1 MMKRQILYTL
11 YIYVAALTL
20 ASCVADIEP
29 MPKGWLHVAP
39 PTKDSTTMTRT
50 DSEIDYLVSIKKG
63 ENLIMSPIRYSQ
75 IQGAIPLS
83 AGEDYILLAES
94 CTKTEAEKQ
103 PTIYGQPRYAGES
116 EPFDIEANK
125 SKTVKVSCSMAN
137 AAFQVVK
144 DASFYYESFIV
155 TATLNG
161 RSLTFTNETNEEQMG
176 YFNVGEDGTAV
187 LSYHVTA
194 TDSEGRPGSG
204 SSTIELRARTLSRL
218 HLKASSLGYIGISVT
233 YDDTFT
239 PSITNVVVT
248 P

>member
-11 YIYVAALTL
+11 YIWVAALML
-20 ASCVADIEP
+20 ASCVADIAP

-63 ENLIMSPIRYSQ
+63 DNLIMSPIRYSQ

-83 AGEDYILLAES
+83 AGGGYTLLAES
-94 CTKTEAEKQ
+94 CTKTEAESQ
-103 PTIYGQPRYAGES
+103 PSIYGQPRYAGNEAFNIVANAS
-116 EPFDIEANK
+116 ETI
-125 SKTVKVSCSMAN
+125 TVNCSMAN
-137 AAFQVVK
+137 AAFCIVK
-144 DASFYYESFIV
+144 DPSFYYPEFTV

-161 RSLTFTNETNEEQMG
+161 RSLTFTDEGLMG
-176 YFNVGEDGTAV
+176 YFNVGENGTAV
-187 LSYHVTA
+187 LSYNVEA
-194 TDSEGRPGSG
+194 TDSEGRPGTGSG
-204 SSTIELRARTLSRL
+204 TIQLRARTLSRL
-218 HLKASSLGYIGISVT
+218 HLKATDLGYIGIEIT

>member
-1 MMKRQILYTL
+1 MMKRQILYSL
-11 YIYVAALTL
+11 YICVAALML
-20 ASCVADIEP
+20 ASCVADIAP

-50 DSEIDYLVSIKKG
+50 DSEIDYLVSIKNG

-75 IQGAIPLS
+75 IQSAIPLS
-83 AGEDYILLAES
+83 AGGGYTLLAES
-94 CTKTEAEKQ
+94 CTKTEAESQ
-103 PTIYGQPRYAGES
+103 PSIYGQPRYAGKS
-116 EPFDIEANK
+116 DFNIAANE
-125 SKTVKVSCSMAN
+125 SKTIKVNCSMAN
-137 AAFQVVK
+137 AAFCIVK
-144 DASFYYESFIV
+144 DKSFYYPEFTV

-161 RSLTFTNETNEEQMG
+161 RSLTFTDELQMG

-187 LSYHVTA
+187 LSYKVEA

-204 SSTIELRARTLSRL
+204 SGRIELKARTLSRL

-239 PSITNVVVT
+239 PTITNVTVT

>member
-1 MMKRQILYTL
+1 
-11 YIYVAALTL
+11 
-20 ASCVADIEP
+20 

-63 ENLIMSPIRYSQ
+63 DNLIMSPIRYSQ

-83 AGEDYILLAES
+83 AGEGYTLLAES
-94 CTKTEAEKQ
+94 CTKTEAESQ
-103 PTIYGQPRYAGES
+103 PSIYGQPRYAGNS
-116 EPFDIEANK
+116 DFNIAANE
-125 SKTVKVSCSMAN
+125 SKTIKVNCSMAN
-137 AAFQVVK
+137 AAFCIVK
-144 DASFYYESFIV
+144 DESFYYPEFTV

-161 RSLTFTNETNEEQMG
+161 RSLTFTDEELMG
-176 YFNVGEDGTAV
+176 YFNVGENGTAV

-204 SSTIELRARTLSRL
+204 SGTIELKARTLSRL
-218 HLKASSLGYIGISVT
+218 HLKATDLGYIGIEIT

>member
-1 MMKRQILYTL
+1 MMKRHILHTL
-11 YIYVAALTL
+11 YICVVALML
-20 ASCVADIEP
+20 ASCVADIAP
-29 MPKGWLHVAP
+29 LPKGWLHVAP

-75 IQGAIPLS
+75 IKGAIPLS
-83 AGEDYILLAES
+83 AGGGYTLLAES
-94 CTKTEAEKQ
+94 CTKTEAESQ
-103 PTIYGQPRYAGES
+103 PSIYGQPRYAGNKA
-116 EPFDIEANK
+116 FDIVANA
-125 SKTVKVSCSMAN
+125 SKTIKVACSMAN
-137 AAFQVVK
+137 AAFCIVK
-144 DASFYYESFIV
+144 DESFYYPEFTV

-161 RSLTFTNETNEEQMG
+161 RSLTFTDEELMG
-176 YFNVGEDGTAV
+176 YFNVGENGTAV

-204 SSTIELRARTLSRL
+204 SGTIELKARTLSRL
-218 HLKASSLGYIGISVT
+218 HLKATDLGYIGIEIT

>member
-1 MMKRQILYTL
+1 MKRTILYTL

-63 ENLIMSPIRYSQ
+63 ANLIISPVRYSQ

-83 AGEDYILLAES
+83 AGEGYTLLAES
-94 CTKTEAEKQ
+94 CTKTEAESQ
-103 PTIYGQPRYAGES
+103 PTIYGQPRYAGNAA
-116 EPFDIEANK
+116 FVIVANK
-125 SKTVKVSCSMAN
+125 SETIKVNCSMAN
-137 AAFQVVK
+137 AAFCIVK
-144 DASFYYESFIV
+144 DPSFYYPEFTV

-161 RSLTFTNETNEEQMG
+161 RSLTFTDELQMG

-187 LSYHVTA
+187 LDYKVEA
-194 TDSEGRPGSG
+194 TDSEGRPGTG
-204 SSTIELRARTLSRL
+204 TGTIQLKARTLSRL
-218 HLKASSLGYIGISVT
+218 HLKATDLGYIGIEIT

>member
-1 MMKRQILYTL
+1 MMKRHILHTL
-11 YIYVAALTL
+11 YICVVALML
-20 ASCVADIEP
+20 ASCVADIAP

-63 ENLIMSPIRYSQ
+63 ENLIMSPIRYSL

-83 AGEDYILLAES
+83 AGEDYTLLAES
-94 CTKTEAEKQ
+94 CTKTEAESQ
-103 PTIYGQPRYAGES
+103 PSIYGQPRYAGGTD
-116 EPFDIEANK
+116 FNIAANE
-125 SKTVKVSCSMAN
+125 SKTIKVNCSMAN
-137 AAFQVVK
+137 AAFCIVK
-144 DASFYYESFIV
+144 DESFYYPEFTV
-155 TATLNG
+155 TATLND
-161 RSLTFTNETNEEQMG
+161 RSLTFTNETNEGRMG
-176 YFNVGEDGTAV
+176 YFNVGENGTAV

-204 SSTIELRARTLSRL
+204 SGTIELKARTLSRL
-218 HLKASSLGYIGISVT
+218 HLKATDLGYIGIEIT

>member
-11 YIYVAALTL
+11 YICVAALML
-20 ASCVADIEP
+20 ASCVADIAP
-29 MPKGWLHVAP
+29 LPKGWLHVAP

-83 AGEDYILLAES
+83 AGGGYTLLAES
-94 CTKTEAEKQ
+94 CTKTEAESQ
-103 PTIYGQPRYAGES
+103 PSIYGQPRYAGGTD
-116 EPFDIEANK
+116 FNIAANE
-125 SKTVKVSCSMAN
+125 SKTIKVNCSMAN
-137 AAFQVVK
+137 AAFCIVK
-144 DASFYYESFIV
+144 DESFYYPEFTV

-161 RSLTFTNETNEEQMG
+161 RSLTFTDEELMG
-176 YFNVGEDGTAV
+176 YFNVGENGTAV

-239 PSITNVVVT
+239 PTITNVTVT

>member
-1 MMKRQILYTL
+1 MMKRHILYTL
-11 YIYVAALTL
+11 YICVAALMLT
-20 ASCVADIEP
+20 SCVADIAP

-50 DSEIDYLVSIKKG
+50 DSKIDYLVSIKKG

-75 IQGAIPLS
+75 IKGAIPLS
-83 AGEDYILLAES
+83 AGGGYTLLAES
-94 CTKTEAEKQ
+94 CTKTEAESQ
-103 PTIYGQPRYAGES
+103 PSIYGQPRYAGNEA
-116 EPFDIEANK
+116 FDIVANA
-125 SKTVKVSCSMAN
+125 SKTIKVACSMAN
-137 AAFQVVK
+137 AAFCIVK
-144 DASFYYESFIV
+144 DPSFYYPEFTV

-161 RSLTFTNETNEEQMG
+161 RSLTFTDEERMG
-176 YFNVGEDGTAV
+176 YFNVGENGTAV

-194 TDSEGRPGSG
+194 TDSEGRPGS
-204 SSTIELRARTLSRL
+204 SSGTIELKARTLSRL

-239 PSITNVVVT
+239 PTITNVTVT

>member
-11 YIYVAALTL
+11 YICVVALML
-20 ASCVADIEP
+20 ASCVADIAP

-39 PTKDSTTMTRT
+39 PTKDSITMTRT

-63 ENLIMSPIRYSQ
+63 ANLIISPVRYSQ

-83 AGEDYILLAES
+83 AGEGYTLLAES
-94 CTKTEAEKQ
+94 CTKTEAESQ
-103 PTIYGQPRYAGES
+103 PSIYGQPRYAGNKT
-116 EPFDIEANK
+116 FGIVANA
-125 SKTVKVSCSMAN
+125 SKTITVNCSMAN
-137 AAFQVVK
+137 AAFCIVK
-144 DASFYYESFIV
+144 DESFYYPEFTV

-161 RSLTFTNETNEEQMG
+161 RSLTFTDEELMG

-187 LSYHVTA
+187 LSYKVEA

-204 SSTIELRARTLSRL
+204 SGTIELRARTLSRL
-218 HLKASSLGYIGISVT
+218 HLKATDLGYIGIEIT

>member
-1 MMKRQILYTL
+1 MKRTILYTL

-39 PTKDSTTMTRT
+39 PTKDSTTITRT

-75 IQGAIPLS
+75 IKGAIPLS
-83 AGEDYILLAES
+83 AGGGYTLLAES
-94 CTKTEAEKQ
+94 CTKTEAESQ
-103 PTIYGQPRYAGES
+103 PSIYGQPRYAGNAAFVIVANES
-116 EPFDIEANK
+116 ETI
-125 SKTVKVSCSMAN
+125 KVTCSMAN
-137 AAFQVVK
+137 AAFCIVK
-144 DASFYYESFIV
+144 DKSFYYPKFTV

-161 RSLTFTNETNEEQMG
+161 RRLTFTNETNEGQMG

-204 SSTIELRARTLSRL
+204 SGTIELKARTLSRL

-239 PSITNVVVT
+239 PTITNVTVT

>member
-1 MMKRQILYTL
+1 M
-11 YIYVAALTL
+11 L
-20 ASCVADIEP
+20 ASCVADIAP
-29 MPKGWLHVAP
+29 LPKGWLHVAP

-63 ENLIMSPIRYSQ
+63 ENLIMSPVRYSQ
-75 IQGAIPLS
+75 LSGPIPLS
-83 AGEDYILLAES
+83 EGTGYNLIAES
-94 CTKTEAEKQ
+94 CTKTEAENQ
-103 PTIYGQPRYAGES
+103 PSIYGQPRYAGS
-116 EPFDIEANK
+116 KPFSIEANI
-125 SKTVKVSCSMAN
+125 SKTETVKCSMAN
-137 AAFQVVK
+137 AAFCIKK
-144 DASFYYESFIV
+144 DKSFYYPYFTV

-161 RSLTFTNETNEEQMG
+161 RSLPFTDEEQMG

-187 LSYHVTA
+187 LDYKVEA

-204 SSTIELRARTLSRL
+204 SGTITLKARTLSRL
-218 HLKASSLGYIGISVT
+218 HLKATDLGYIGIEIT

>member
-11 YIYVAALTL
+11 YICVAALML
-20 ASCVADIEP
+20 ASCVADIAP

-75 IQGAIPLS
+75 IKGAIPLS
-83 AGEDYILLAES
+83 AGEDYTLLAES
-94 CTKTEAEKQ
+94 CTKTEAESQ
-103 PTIYGQPRYAGES
+103 PSIYGQPRYAGNKT
-116 EPFDIEANK
+116 FGIVANA
-125 SKTVKVSCSMAN
+125 SKTIKVTCSMAN
-137 AAFQVVK
+137 AAFCIVK
-144 DASFYYESFIV
+144 DPSFYYPEFTV

-161 RSLTFTNETNEEQMG
+161 RSLTFKDEERMG

-187 LSYHVTA
+187 LDYKVEA
-194 TDSEGRPGSG
+194 TDSEGRPGTG
-204 SSTIELRARTLSRL
+204 TGTIQLKARTLSRL

>member
-11 YIYVAALTL
+11 YICVAALML
-20 ASCVADIEP
+20 ASCVADIAP

-83 AGEDYILLAES
+83 AGEDYTLLAES
-94 CTKTEAEKQ
+94 CTKTEAESQ
-103 PTIYGQPRYAGES
+103 PSIYGQPRYAGNKA
-116 EPFDIEANK
+116 FDIVANA
-125 SKTVKVSCSMAN
+125 SKTIKVACSMAN
-137 AAFQVVK
+137 AAFCIVK
-144 DASFYYESFIV
+144 DESFYYPEFTV
-155 TATLNG
+155 TATLND
-161 RSLTFTNETNEEQMG
+161 RSLTFTDEDLMG

-187 LSYHVTA
+187 LRYKVEA
-194 TDSEGRPGSG
+194 TDSEGRPGTGSG
-204 SSTIELRARTLSRL
+204 TIQLRARTLSRL
-218 HLKASSLGYIGISVT
+218 HLKATDLGYIGIEIT

>member
-1 MMKRQILYTL
+1 MMKRHILHTL
-11 YIYVAALTL
+11 YICVAALML
-20 ASCVADIEP
+20 ASCVADIAP
-29 MPKGWLHVAP
+29 LPKGWLHVAP

-75 IQGAIPLS
+75 IKGAIPLS
-83 AGEDYILLAES
+83 AGGGYTLLAES
-94 CTKTEAEKQ
+94 CTKTEAESQ
-103 PTIYGQPRYAGES
+103 PSIYGQPRYAGNKA
-116 EPFDIEANK
+116 FDIVANA
-125 SKTVKVSCSMAN
+125 SKTIKVACSMAN
-137 AAFQVVK
+137 AAFCIVK
-144 DASFYYESFIV
+144 DESFYYPEFTV

-161 RSLTFTNETNEEQMG
+161 RSLTFTDEELMG
-176 YFNVGEDGTAV
+176 YFNVGENGTAV

-204 SSTIELRARTLSRL
+204 SGTIELKARTLSRL
-218 HLKASSLGYIGISVT
+218 HLKATDLGYIGIEIT

>member
-1 MMKRQILYTL
+1 MMKRHILHTL
-11 YIYVAALTL
+11 YICVVALMLT
-20 ASCVADIEP
+20 SCVADIVP

-50 DSEIDYLVSIKKG
+50 ESKIDYLVSIKKG

-83 AGEDYILLAES
+83 AGGGYTLLAES
-94 CTKTEAEKQ
+94 CTKTEAESQ
-103 PTIYGQPRYAGES
+103 PSIYGQPRYAGNKA
-116 EPFDIEANK
+116 FGIVANK
-125 SKTVKVSCSMAN
+125 SETITVNCSMAN
-137 AAFQVVK
+137 AAFCIVK
-144 DASFYYESFIV
+144 DESFYYPEFTV
-155 TATLNG
+155 TATLNS
-161 RSLTFTNETNEEQMG
+161 RSLTFTDEERMG
-176 YFNVGEDGTAV
+176 YFNVDENGTAV

-204 SSTIELRARTLSRL
+204 SGTIELKARTLSRL
-218 HLKASSLGYIGISVT
+218 HLKATDLGYIGIEIT

>member
-11 YIYVAALTL
+11 YICVAALML
-20 ASCVADIEP
+20 ASCVADIAP

-75 IQGAIPLS
+75 IQSAIPLS
-83 AGEDYILLAES
+83 AGEDYTLLAES
-94 CTKTEAEKQ
+94 CTKTEAESQ
-103 PTIYGQPRYAGES
+103 PSIYGQPRYAGNAAFVIVANES
-116 EPFDIEANK
+116 ETI
-125 SKTVKVSCSMAN
+125 TVNCSMAN
-137 AAFQVVK
+137 AAFCIVK
-144 DASFYYESFIV
+144 DPSFYYPEFTV

-161 RSLTFTNETNEEQMG
+161 RSLTFTDEELMG
-176 YFNVGEDGTAV
+176 YFNVGENGTAV

-204 SSTIELRARTLSRL
+204 RGTIELRARTLSRL

-239 PSITNVVVT
+239 PTITNVTVT

>member
-11 YIYVAALTL
+11 YICVAALTL

-50 DSEIDYLVSIKKG
+50 DSEIDYLVSIKNG

-94 CTKTEAEKQ
+94 CTKTEAEEQ
-103 PTIYGQPRYAGES
+103 PTIYGQPRYAGRS
-116 EPFDIEANK
+116 EPFVIEANK
-125 SKTVKVSCSMAN
+125 SKTVTVRCSMAN

-155 TATLNG
+155 TATLNN
-161 RSLTFTNETNEEQMG
+161 RTLRFTDEEQMG
-176 YFNVGEDGTAV
+176 YFNVSNEGTAL
-187 LSYHVTA
+187 LSYQVVA

-204 SSTIELRARTLSRL
+204 SGEIELKARTLSRL

>member
-1 MMKRQILYTL
+1 MKRHILYTL
-11 YIYVAALTL
+11 YICVAALML
-20 ASCVADIEP
+20 ASCVADIAP

-39 PTKDSTTMTRT
+39 PTKDSTTITRT

-83 AGEDYILLAES
+83 AGEDYTLLAES
-94 CTKTEAEKQ
+94 CTKTEAESQ
-103 PTIYGQPRYAGES
+103 PSIYGQPRYAGNKA
-116 EPFDIEANK
+116 FDIVANA
-125 SKTVKVSCSMAN
+125 SKTIKVACSMAN
-137 AAFQVVK
+137 AAFCIVK
-144 DASFYYESFIV
+144 NESFYYPYFTV

-161 RSLTFTNETNEEQMG
+161 RSLTFTDEELMG

-187 LSYHVTA
+187 LSYKVEA
-194 TDSEGRPGSG
+194 TDSEGRLGSG
-204 SSTIELRARTLSRL
+204 AGTIELKARTLSRL
-218 HLKASSLGYIGISVT
+218 HLKATDLGYIGIEIT